1 MLNKIIAIATIFVF
15 AFVPIAAKAQE
26 PTEPKGRII
35 TLDKDTPAPF
45 SGILFDIEAAL
56 ILKVDKKYSLLTDKL
71 KLDSELKKIKSE
83 YDLKLNTLQLSFDTL
98 QNKSNSL
105 LKIKD
110 EEIVR
115 LQDLVKKDP
124 NDHTHW
130 WFAGGII
137 AGALLSIGIYYA
149 AAEASK

>member
-15 AFVPIAAKAQE
+15 TFVPIAANAQE
-26 PTEPKGRII
+26 ATEPKGRII
-35 TLDKDTPAPF
+35 ALDKNTPAPF

-83 YDLKLNTLQLSFDTL
+83 YDLKLNTLQLKFDTL
-98 QNKSNSL
+98 QNKSSSL

-130 WFAGGII
+130 WFAGGVI